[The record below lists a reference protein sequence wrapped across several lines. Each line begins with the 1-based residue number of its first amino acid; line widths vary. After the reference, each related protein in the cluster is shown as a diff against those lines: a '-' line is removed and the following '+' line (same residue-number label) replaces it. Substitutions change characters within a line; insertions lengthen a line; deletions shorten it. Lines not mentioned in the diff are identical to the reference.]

1 MWRIKFNHVQD
12 LNDARFAASA
22 LAEWVGFAID
32 GPNAIAIEQIQEI
45 IGWCSGPKLIL
56 EVHEA
61 SIEQIETYINIL
73 PVNGIECSN
82 QRLNELK
89 TAFSDLTDWIVM
101 GESEENDSI
110 ITHGSDWGHSNHLTC
125 IDLTKRS
132 SKDLLEHRP
141 EGFSLNCEKEVELG
155 KKDLTHWHDLFED
168 LEIF

>member
-22 LAEWVGFAID
+22 LAEWVGFAIN
-32 GPNAIAIEQIQEI
+32 GPKAIAIELSQEI

-82 QRLNELK
+82 QRLNEL
-89 TAFSDLTDWIVM
+89 
-101 GESEENDSI
+101 
-110 ITHGSDWGHSNHLTC
+110 
-125 IDLTKRS
+125 
-132 SKDLLEHRP
+132 
-141 EGFSLNCEKEVELG
+141 
-155 KKDLTHWHDLFED
+155 
-168 LEIF
+168 

>member
-73 PVNGIECSN
+73 PVNGIECSTH
-82 QRLNELK
+82 RLNDLK
-89 TAFSDLTDWIVM
+89 KAFSDLTDWIVT
-101 GESEENDSI
+101 GESKDVDSI
-110 ITHGSDWGHSNHLTC
+110 IRHSSDWGQKNHLTRMG
-125 IDLTKRS
+125 LTKNS
-132 SKDLLEHRP
+132 SKEILKHKP
-141 EGFSLNCEKEVELG
+141 EGFSLDCEKEIELG
-155 KKDLTHWHDLFED
+155 KKDLTLWHDLFEE